1 MAIEHNKLKLW
12 KMSLSVYN
20 VLTLARTMPNRDRPV
35 RIEEL
40 SSSPNMSQLPTTLE
54 ESISLAQTAA
64 LAAISDGYQ
73 RITVEIA
80 IPELKS
86 MALAQQFITAFTE
99 RGNTLK
105 VLFTDTGAAALARRD
120 WEDVNFKIDDLGSTR
135 SPVVDKIQDED
146 QLFIAIEPSAVEVE
160 QVEKLCN
167 AAGDRPVILFLP
179 RLEDAAI
186 VGIGYAAR
194 QLRDRFLTT
203 LHSAYY
209 IKPLETSAIYR
220 CYPGQWQVWLE
231 QADDDYILLAERP
244 QKPVGDE
251 LDEILMP
258 STTTNSGANPVSTQS
273 GGVFASLGRFLRA
286 LSK

>member
-1 MAIEHNKLKLW
+1 
-12 KMSLSVYN
+12 MSK
-20 VLTLARTMPNRDRPV
+20 
-35 RIEEL
+35 
-40 SSSPNMSQLPTTLE
+40 LPTNLE
-54 ESISLAQTAA
+54 ESITFAQTAA
-64 LAAISDGYQ
+64 LAAIADGYQ
-73 RITVEIA
+73 RITVEIL

-86 MALAQQFITAFTE
+86 LDLAKQFITAFAD

-105 VLFTDTGAAALARRD
+105 VLFTDTGAAALAKRD
-120 WEDVNFKIDDLGSTR
+120 WTDIDFKISDVGSSR
-135 SPVVDKIQDED
+135 SPVTEKIQDED
-146 QLFIAIEPSAVEVE
+146 LLFIAIEPSAVEVE
-160 QVEKLCN
+160 QIEKLCN

-209 IKPLETSAIYR
+209 IKPLEESAIYR

-231 QADDDYILLAERP
+231 QNDNYTLLAERP

-251 LDEILMP
+251 LDDILAP
-258 STTTNSGANPVSTQS
+258 STTIDTAGIAKPTKS
-273 GGVFASLGRFLRA
+273 GGVFASLGRFMRT
-286 LSK
+286 LSR

>member
-1 MAIEHNKLKLW
+1 
-12 KMSLSVYN
+12 
-20 VLTLARTMPNRDRPV
+20 
-35 RIEEL
+35 
-40 SSSPNMSQLPTTLE
+40 MSQLPTTLE
-54 ESISLAQTAA
+54 DSIALAQTAA
-64 LAAISDGYQ
+64 LAAIADGYQ
-73 RITVEIA
+73 RITVEIL

-86 MALAQQFITAFTE
+86 MDLAWQFIAAFAD

-105 VLFTDTGAAALARRD
+105 VLFTDTGAAALAKRD
-120 WEDVNFKIDDLGSTR
+120 WTDLNFKISDLGSSR
-135 SPVVDKIQDED
+135 SPVTDRIQAED
-146 QLFIAIEPSAVEVE
+146 LLFIAIEPSAIEVE

-209 IKPLETSAIYR
+209 IKPLEESAIYR
-220 CYPGQWQVWLE
+220 CYPGQWQVWSE
-231 QADDDYILLAERP
+231 HDGDYTLLAERP

-251 LDEILMP
+251 LDEIMSP
-258 STTTNSGANPVSTQS
+258 STTTATEGVPKSAKS
-273 GGVFASLGRFLRA
+273 GGVFASLGRFMRT
-286 LSK
+286 LSR

>member
-1 MAIEHNKLKLW
+1 
-12 KMSLSVYN
+12 
-20 VLTLARTMPNRDRPV
+20 
-35 RIEEL
+35 
-40 SSSPNMSQLPTTLE
+40 MSQLPTTLE
-54 ESISLAQTAA
+54 DSIALAQTAA
-64 LAAISDGYQ
+64 LAAITDGYQ
-73 RITVEIA
+73 RITVEIL

-86 MALAQQFITAFTE
+86 MDLARQFIAAFAD

-105 VLFTDTGAAALARRD
+105 VFFTDTGAASLAKRD
-120 WEDVNFKIDDLGSTR
+120 WTDLNFKISDLGSSR
-135 SPVVDKIQDED
+135 SPVTERIQAED
-146 QLFIAIEPSAVEVE
+146 LLFIAIEPSAIEVE
-160 QVEKLCN
+160 QVEKLCT

-209 IKPLETSAIYR
+209 IKPLEESAIYR

-231 QADDDYILLAERP
+231 KDGDHTLLAERP

-251 LDEILMP
+251 LDEIMSP
-258 STTTNSGANPVSTQS
+258 SMTGAEGTPKSTKS
-273 GGVFASLGRFLRA
+273 GGVFASLGRFMRT
-286 LSK
+286 LSR

>member
-1 MAIEHNKLKLW
+1 
-12 KMSLSVYN
+12 
-20 VLTLARTMPNRDRPV
+20 
-35 RIEEL
+35 
-40 SSSPNMSQLPTTLE
+40 MSQLPTTLE

-64 LAAISDGYQ
+64 LAAIADGYQ
-73 RITVEIA
+73 RITVEIL

-86 MALAQQFITAFTE
+86 MALAQQFITAFTD

-120 WEDVNFKIDDLGSTR
+120 WQDVNFKIDDLGSSR
-135 SPVVDKIQDED
+135 SPIVDKIQTED

-179 RLEDAAI
+179 KLEDAAI

-209 IKPLETSAIYR
+209 IKPLETSAIYH

-231 QADDDYILLAERP
+231 QADNYTLLAERP
-244 QKPVGDE
+244 HKPVGDE

-258 STTTNSGANPVSTQS
+258 STTTSSGTNPATTKS
-273 GGVFASLGRFLRA
+273 GGVFASLGRFLRT

>member
-1 MAIEHNKLKLW
+1 
-12 KMSLSVYN
+12 
-20 VLTLARTMPNRDRPV
+20 
-35 RIEEL
+35 
-40 SSSPNMSQLPTTLE
+40 MSQLPTTLE
-54 ESISLAQTAA
+54 ESIALAQTAA
-64 LAAISDGYQ
+64 LAAIADGYQ
-73 RITVEIA
+73 RITVEIL

-86 MALAQQFITAFTE
+86 LELAKQFITAFAD

-105 VLFTDTGAAALARRD
+105 VLFTDTGAAALAKRD
-120 WEDVNFKIDDLGSTR
+120 WTDINFKLSDLGSSR
-135 SPVVDKIQDED
+135 SPVTEKIQVED

-160 QVEKLCN
+160 QVEKLCI

-209 IKPLETSAIYR
+209 IKPLEESAIYR

-231 QADDDYILLAERP
+231 QDDDYTLLAERP

-251 LDEILMP
+251 LDEILAP
-258 STTTNSGANPVSTQS
+258 STTTAAAGTPKPTKS
-273 GGVFASLGRFLRA
+273 GGVFASLGRFIRT
-286 LSK
+286 LSR

>member
-1 MAIEHNKLKLW
+1 
-12 KMSLSVYN
+12 
-20 VLTLARTMPNRDRPV
+20 
-35 RIEEL
+35 
-40 SSSPNMSQLPTTLE
+40 MSQLPTTLE
-54 ESISLAQTAA
+54 ESIALAQTAA
-64 LAAISDGYQ
+64 LAAIADGYQ
-73 RITVEIA
+73 RITVEIL

-86 MALAQQFITAFTE
+86 LDLAKQFITAFTD

-105 VLFTDTGAAALARRD
+105 VLFTDTGAAALAKRD
-120 WEDVNFKIDDLGSTR
+120 WTDINFKIDDLGSSR
-135 SPVVDKIQDED
+135 SPVTDKIQAED
-146 QLFIAIEPSAVEVE
+146 LLFIAIEPSAVEVE

-209 IKPLETSAIYR
+209 IKPLEESAIYR

-231 QADDDYILLAERP
+231 QEDDYTLLAERP

-251 LDEILMP
+251 LDEIMSP
-258 STTTNSGANPVSTQS
+258 STTSAEGASKPTKS
-273 GGVFASLGRFLRA
+273 GGVFASLGRFMRT
-286 LSK
+286 LSR